1 MKVTFQDQQEPTNVA
16 GGRVLS
22 APADVAQLF
31 ESLRGRPPFMLELI
45 GENGHSLTVGYS
57 DSVGAVQHAASDGQ
71 PPYLM
76 AVNEEAVDDEAFVE
90 FLAGG
95 TPAPIPGRFCL
106 PIDRVL
112 AIAQEFVATGER
124 PVAVTWDEI

>member
-1 MKVTFQDQQEPTNVA
+1 MKMTFQDQQEPTNMA
-16 GGRVLS
+16 NGRVLS

-31 ESLRGRPPFMLELI
+31 ESLRGRPPFMFELI

-71 PPYLM
+71 PPYMM
-76 AVNEEAVDDEAFVE
+76 AVNEEAADDEAFVE

-95 TPAPIPGRFCL
+95 TPTPIPGRFCL
-106 PIDRVL
+106 PIERVV
-112 AIAQEFVATGER
+112 AIAQEFVATGDR